1 MKRIFCILI
10 SLFLIFVCKGSGTQ
24 TYDATGHLQ
33 SDNLSLV
40 SNGNRRSSVSN
51 GKETRTAMDLA
62 KRIIPDQA
70 NCFKFVQISDTSDV
84 FELSSYRGK
93 IVIAGNNANSMAAG
107 LNYYLKNY
115 CHTTVSWFL
124 KDPVEMPS
132 VLPAVTSKVRVD
144 ARAKV
149 RFFLNYCTLGYT
161 MPWWQWP
168 DWERLIDWMALNG
181 INMPLAIT
189 GEEAVWEKVWQN
201 YGMTTD
207 QIRAFFTGPAILPWH
222 RMINV
227 DGWQG
232 PLPQK
237 WIDRQAELQKKILA
251 RERSLNMTPI
261 LPAFSGHVPALL
273 KKNYPDAKITDVS
286 TWCQFDS
293 QYNCHFLNPSDPL
306 FAKIQKD
313 YITEQTKMFGTDH
326 IYGADLF
333 NEVEA
338 PSWDPE
344 TLASMSKAVYE
355 SMASVDK
362 DAKWLQMGWLFVN
375 DPTHWTQENIKA
387 YLQAVPQGKVI
398 LLDYFCDS
406 QEIWKKTESFYGQ
419 PYIFCT
425 LINFGGVTNL
435 EGDFH
440 DLSARVEDTFKH
452 GGSNFVGLGSTLEGF
467 GVNAF
472 MYDFFFDKAWNT
484 GISDDQWVKNLA
496 ICRTGFSK
504 AAIKKLAPASAGIP
518 QEPAVKA
525 KSPDG
530 ISQEPA
536 VKAKSTAGCAGLAAV
551 TVAANP
557 AIEASWEMLCD
568 SIYTNSRWHQANR
581 TSIVRPR
588 MLAKGDRP
596 NKALIATSYKQ
607 VARIW
612 ESMLSAS
619 SSSSSLKD
627 TYLFD
632 IVNLGRQTLGEY
644 FPAEYYAFC
653 DAYDA
658 KDVAAMQLHGSK
670 MMETLRDMDQ
680 LLACHHTFSLEDWNA
695 AARAMGDTP
704 AEKDYYEEDAR
715 TIITYW
721 GGAGI
726 LTDYAAREWS
736 GMMMSYYG
744 YRWQRFI
751 DESIAAVQAGKSFDQ
766 TAFDKEMR
774 TFEIAWT
781 KPSFKID
788 YPKAS
793 DPVSTAK
800 RISAKIRLN

>member
-10 SLFLIFVCKGSGTQ
+10 SLCFIFVCKGSGTQ
-24 TYDATGHLQ
+24 TYDVTGLLQ
-33 SDNLSLV
+33 SHHCI
-40 SNGNRRSSVSN
+40 SVSN

-84 FELSSYRGK
+84 YELSSYRGK

-132 VLPAVTSKVRVD
+132 ILPDVTSKVRVD

-161 MPWWQWP
+161 MPWWQWS

-338 PSWDPE
+338 PSWDPK

-355 SMASVDK
+355 SMSSADK

-375 DPTHWTQENIKA
+375 DPIHWTQENIKA
-387 YLQAVPQGKVI
+387 YLQAVPRGKVI

-440 DLSARVEDTFKH
+440 DLSARVEDTFQH
-452 GGSNFVGLGSTLEGF
+452 GGGNFVGLGSTLEGF

-504 AAIKKLAPASAGIP
+504 AAIKKLAPASADIH

-525 KSPDG
+525 KS
-530 ISQEPA
+530 SA
-536 VKAKSTAGCAGLAAV
+536 SCAGLATV
-551 TVAANP
+551 TAAANP
-557 AIEASWEMLCD
+557 EIEASWKMLCD

-581 TSIVRPR
+581 TSIVRPH

-607 VARIW
+607 VARVW

-644 FPAEYYAFC
+644 FPVEYYAFC

-793 DPVSTAK
+793 DAVSTAK
-800 RISAKIRLN
+800 QITAKMGLK